1 MNLYNQKEFRH
12 SLLEKKFTEEERKT
26 LSKKGFALPDGS
38 FPIENENDLENAIHA
53 IGRAKDKEAAKKH
66 IIKRAQAL
74 EKERL
79 VPTSWLNE
87 SLTVEEES
95 NLESRI
101 KDIIQSE
108 IYLRDVPYSMS
119 EEKDMEVDP
128 DSIDDAA
135 KAILKEISPLLN
147 SEIKEAKTDMSYRLS
162 DDDKHNVDYEFSHID
177 QNLEPSEIVDK
188 ISDKLGINWF
198 EVSAYLKHNGLK
210 TKVNESNDG
219 LKKIVLQIYPNG
231 SKSNS
236 YIEIDNNFNEILE
249 NKTYDITVMLDIL
262 NYFLSIKLN
271 IGKITMIYEQRS
283 EIIKN
288 LESVLSDP
296 KLFKKVNI

>member
-1 MNLYNQKEFRH
+1 MNLYNHKEFRH
-12 SLLEKKFTEEERKT
+12 SLLEKKNTGEESKNPI
-26 LSKKGFALPDGS
+26 KKGSALPDGS
-38 FPIENENDLENAIHA
+38 FPIENENDLNNAILA
-53 IGRAKDKEAAKKH
+53 INRAKDKEVAKKH
-66 IIKRAQAL
+66 IIKRAKAL
-74 EKERL
+74 KIER
-79 VPTSWLNE
+79 VIPGSWLNE
-87 SLTVEEES
+87 SLSVEEES

-177 QNLEPSEIVDK
+177 QTLEPSEIVDI
-188 ISDKLGINWF
+188 ISDKLSINWF
-198 EVSAYLKHNGLK
+198 EVSAYLKRNGLK

-236 YIEIDNNFNEILE
+236 YVEIDNNR
-249 NKTYDITVMLDIL
+249 
-262 NYFLSIKLN
+262 
-271 IGKITMIYEQRS
+271 KIV
-283 EIIKN
+283 N
-288 LESVLSDP
+288 AFFDP
-296 KLFKKVNI
+296 KEPHLYHESLEVGNTLDPDFESDEVSE